1 MNHGLDLNGKRILV
15 TGASSGIGRASAV
28 VLAERGADLILVA
41 RNQEGLEQTRQM
53 TGSPERHVVV
63 PLDLSCVER
72 IQDILLAFDFKNNKI
87 NGLLYAAGIMEVVP
101 LGMTTFKIASSLFMI
116 NFFAYVELCRVLCKK
131 NYCHDQSSFV
141 AISSIA
147 AHKVWKGG
155 LAYCSSKAAL
165 EAATKVMALE
175 SAHRR
180 IRFNALAPSYIRT
193 RAIDDAL
200 AAGIDVATII
210 QYTQPLGLGE
220 PEDVA
225 YAAAYLLSDASR
237 FVTGTVL
244 VVDGGTLA

>member
-1 MNHGLDLNGKRILV
+1 MNHGFDLNGKRILV

-41 RNQEGLEQTRQM
+41 RNQDELERTRQM

-63 PLDLSCVER
+63 PLDLSCVAR
-72 IQDILLAFDFKNNKI
+72 IEELLLAFDFKSNKI
-87 NGLLYAAGIMEVVP
+87 NGLLYSAGITDVVP
-101 LGMTTFKIASSLFMI
+101 LGMTTYKFTSSIFNV

-131 NYCHDQSSFV
+131 VYCHDQASFV
-141 AISSIA
+141 AVSSAA
-147 AHKVWKGG
+147 AHRAWKGG

-175 SAHRR
+175 FAHRR
-180 IRFNALAPSYIRT
+180 IRFNTLMPSYIRT
-193 RAIDDAL
+193 RML
-200 AAGIDVATII
+200 EETVAAGIDVPAIL
-210 QYTQPLGLGE
+210 QQTQPLGLGE

-237 FVTGTVL
+237 FVTGTGL
-244 VVDGGTLA
+244 VVDGGALV